1 MFDEHLTLEVL
12 DLLSTN
18 SSEKDFW
25 LVGDSAYYNLV
36 DPLQR
41 NRHAYRIQESR
52 AEVTNLSSVHE
63 NGFLYK
69 LSTDGE
75 DFYTR
80 KIERT
85 TATDATGLVDLQKM
99 SASEKKLDFVH
110 TGTISVFTLSNSDT
124 SITSCVTFKAGKNF
138 VSDILRRQLGDTES
152 SNRTSLDNYIC

>member
-25 LVGDSAYYNLV
+25 LVGDSAYYNLI

-63 NGFLYK
+63 NGFLYI

-99 SASEKKLDFVH
+99 SASKISQVVL
-110 TGTISVFTLSNSDT
+110 TGTISVFTLANSDT
-124 SITSCVTFKAGKNF
+124 SITSCVTFSVGPAF
-138 VSDILRRQLGDTES
+138 VSDIFRRQLGDTES

>member
-1 MFDEHLTLEVL
+1 MFDEHPTLEVL

-25 LVGDSAYYNLV
+25 LVGDSAYYNLI

-63 NGFLYK
+63 NGFLYI

-85 TATDATGLVDLQKM
+85 TATDATGLVDLQRM
-99 SASEKKLDFVH
+99 IAS
-110 TGTISVFTLSNSDT
+110 
-124 SITSCVTFKAGKNF
+124 
-138 VSDILRRQLGDTES
+138 
-152 SNRTSLDNYIC
+152 